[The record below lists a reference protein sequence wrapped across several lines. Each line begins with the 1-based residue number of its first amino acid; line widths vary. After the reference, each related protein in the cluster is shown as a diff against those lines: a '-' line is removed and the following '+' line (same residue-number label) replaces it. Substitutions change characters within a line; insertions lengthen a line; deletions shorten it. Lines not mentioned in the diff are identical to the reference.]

1 VARRREARRLAVQIL
16 YQADVSH
23 RRPTE
28 VLDGRRQV
36 GQRIPGFTEDLV
48 RGVEERLGELDHL
61 IGEHAQDWTVERM
74 AVVDRAILRVACF
87 ELRHREDVPVG
98 AAIDEAVIAAKEMST
113 EESGGFVNGILG
125 RVARDLAAS
134 G

>member
-1 VARRREARRLAVQIL
+1 VQIVF
-16 YQADVSH
+16 QADVSH
-23 RRPTE
+23 RPPTE
-28 VLDGRRQV
+28 VLEGRRQL

-48 RGVEERLGELDHL
+48 RGVEERLGELDRL

-87 ELRHREDVPVG
+87 ELLYREDVPVG

>member
-1 VARRREARRLAVQIL
+1 MARRRDARRLAVQIL

-23 RRPTE
+23 RPPTE
-28 VLDGRRQV
+28 VLEGRRQL

-48 RGVEERLGELDHL
+48 RGVEERLGDLDHL

-87 ELRHREDVPVG
+87 ELRYRGDVPVG